1 MRMRSARPVGATTL
15 PARIVSRPA
24 FTLVELLVA
33 VLLIDVGVLAM
44 VGGTAMIARRQ
55 VAMETRARAMQLAS
69 NRIQRLIAGPCAGS
83 HGSTTSDGGVVEHW
97 SADVTNGQRDL
108 RDSVVFAVARAERNI
123 VIRSRTVCRGH
134 P

>member
-1 MRMRSARPVGATTL
+1 MRSARPVGATIL

-83 HGSTTSDGGVVEHW
+83 HGSTTSDAGVVEHW